1 MPPSPLTYPFSAI
14 VGQDSLK
21 LALLLNAI
29 DPRIGGVLIA
39 GTKGTGKSTAVRAFA
54 DLLPDAQVVAGCP
67 YACNP
72 ADLTNLCRDCFA
84 QLRAEGTLPTTRR
97 KMRVVQL
104 PLSATEDRLL
114 GALDVE
120 SILTRGTKRLQP
132 GLLAE
137 ANQNVL
143 YVDEVNLLPDHLTDS
158 LLDAAASGWNVVE
171 REGVSVRHPARF
183 ILVGTMNPEEGEL
196 RPQIL
201 DRFALHVV
209 TDHIVDRRARVDIVR
224 RNIAFEADPVGF
236 SARYAPQQR
245 ALRSRITAAR
255 RRLPRVAVPPAI
267 YDRVGAFHA
276 QLRVDG
282 HRSDIAAVK
291 AAKALAAFKGREV
304 VTWKEV
310 TRIAPMSLRRRRH
323 DHEVPFDVLTTG
335 EPVATALLSN
345 RTVRVPPRTNVT
357 GLNTPTEEEVLA
369 KLAEPSKPPKRTSPS
384 ASRLL
389 TLLGWALIPIL
400 IVGITFF
407 ASSTLLLIF
416 YRYAGT
422 PLQSIVTPVYT
433 QQVLLATAL
442 LSTLA
447 ILTLLFKKRRT
458 PHLTYYRRTFDGVSD
473 DPLKRRVVQQ
483 TTHSDDL
490 SKAKMYRKRYDQVP
504 LRSLTIPLYASLSRI
519 YKFVLSRGPKLAQT
533 VRQLLG
539 GEARYEF
546 AFDQAIDA
554 RRRNLAGRRLKT
566 VTTTQRGRY
575 VWYEFPKR
583 RPWDV
588 ALAPTIRAASPYQH
602 VRRRDGLKVRIERRD
617 IRVKVRET
625 RTSLTILLLLDMSE
639 SMKGSLANIRKAV
652 QSVHDLAYKKRD
664 RVGLIVFK
672 GSTATVLQHPTTNL
686 NLIVKKLLHV
696 GASDFTP
703 LAAGMFQAWRVL
715 RNEKMRRRDI
725 IPALII
731 ISDGIVNVHL
741 KRPLTPFT
749 REKYL
754 NVAQADV
761 LDAANLLGKDGIKTI
776 VINPAHEDA
785 SRKQMQLYYDTIAA
799 KKKKQWLYPTTLLL
813 EIPRLTGGFYYG
825 IGGRGTVERVVL
837 EDAFTAFYR

>member
-14 VGQDSLK
+14 VGQDTLK
-21 LALLLNAI
+21 LVLLLNAI
-29 DPRIGGVLIA
+29 DPRIGGVLIT

-54 DLLPDAQVVAGCP
+54 DLLPDARIVQDCP

-72 ADLTNLCRDCFA
+72 EDLTNLCRDCFA
-84 QLRAEGTLPTTRR
+84 RLRAEGTLPTTRR

-114 GALDVE
+114 GTLDVE
-120 SILTRGTKRLQP
+120 SVLTRGTKRLHP

-143 YVDEVNLLPDHLTDS
+143 YIDEVNLLPDHLTDS

-171 REGVSVRHPARF
+171 REGVSVQHPSRF

-209 TDHIVDRRARVDIVR
+209 TDHIVDRRARVEIVR
-224 RNIAFEADPVGF
+224 RNTAFEADPAGF
-236 SARYAPQQR
+236 SARFAPQQR
-245 ALRSRITAAR
+245 ELRSRIVAAR
-255 RRLPRVAVPPAI
+255 RLLPRVTVPQPI
-267 YDRVGAFHA
+267 YEHVGASHA

-282 HRSDIAAVK
+282 HRPDIATIK
-291 AAKALAAFKGREV
+291 AAKALAAFQGREA
-304 VTWKEV
+304 VTWEEV
-310 TRIAPMSLRRRRH
+310 ARVAPLSLRRQRH
-323 DHEVPFDVLTTG
+323 AHEVPFDVITTG

-345 RTVRVPPRTNVT
+345 RMVKVPPRANVP
-357 GLNTPTEEEVLA
+357 GLNTPTEGEILA
-369 KLAEPSKPPKRTSPS
+369 KLAEPSKPPKQTSHT

-389 TLLGWALIPIL
+389 NILSWALIPIM
-400 IVGITFF
+400 IVGIMFF
-407 ASSTLLLIF
+407 ISSTLLLI
-416 YRYAGT
+416 YHRYVGA
-422 PLQSIVTPVYT
+422 PLHSIVNTAFT
-433 QQVLLATAL
+433 QQVLLSTAL
-442 LSTLA
+442 SALA
-447 ILTLLFKKRRT
+447 IIALLFQKRRRA
-458 PHLTYYRRTFDGVSD
+458 PRLTYYRRTFDGVSD
-473 DPLKRRVVQQ
+473 DPLRRHVVQQ
-483 TTHSDDL
+483 TAHSDDL
-490 SKAKMYRKRYDQVP
+490 LKSKMYRKRYDQVP
-504 LRSLTIPLYASLSRI
+504 LKSLTIPLYASLDRI
-519 YKFVLSRGPKLAQT
+519 YKFVLSRGPKIAQT
-533 VRQLLG
+533 MRQLLG

-566 VTTTQRGRY
+566 VTSTQRGRY

-602 VRRRDGLKVRIERRD
+602 ARRRDGLKVRIERRD

-639 SMKGSLANIRKAV
+639 SMKGSLANIRRAV

-686 NLIVKKLLHV
+686 SIIVKKLLHV

-715 RNEKMRRRDI
+715 RNEKMKRRDI

-749 REKYL
+749 RAKYL

-761 LDAANLLGKDGIKTI
+761 LDVANLLVKDGIKTI

-799 KKKKQWLYPTTLLL
+799 KKKKQWLSPTALLL
-813 EIPRLTGGFYYG
+813 EIPRITGGFYYG
-825 IGGRGTVERVVL
+825 IGGRGTVESVVL